1 MKINDVIFKIKSQK
15 KIKDIFILFSF
26 VSLLFVVTLVTTIF
40 YYLYTQIN
48 LSQKEIILSDLQNKA
63 SILSSTIN
71 LESYESMLQSDS
83 ETEGS
88 EYQKIIAPLR
98 KAHFSADGL
107 RYVYTVYP
115 SNIDGESKIFFGL
128 DTALLIDSDKDGII
142 DHSDFRS
149 EYNDAPQE
157 ILQAFNSGKT
167 IFTQGPYQ
175 DKYGT
180 FISAFVPLFNKEG
193 KVFSVLGVDMLYT
206 KYQETMDGYRD
217 LIFKIY
223 VTCIVLIFVFSLILY
238 FSYNKISQYKI
249 QEVSLKNEIKD
260 QQNFFIQDYKMAE
273 IGKMMAGIT
282 HEINNPLSIIKGF
295 SEQGIKRI
303 ERGQIEP
310 LTHRKSYESIKQST
324 ERIMEVIRNMKSIVS
339 RPIGTEEYFYF
350 SANESVKNVLKAIKY
365 KAISEK
371 VTFKVNI
378 DEGLLIFGNRSQL
391 EQVFFNM
398 LSNSVDAIASQSR
411 PWISVE
417 VTQDLDF
424 VFFHFI
430 DSGTG
435 LTSEMYKKIEQG
447 YYTSKTDGNGSGM
460 GLLICKKILTN
471 HEGQL
476 IFQPDQNTHFIIKLQ
491 KNEAILKDKIS
502 A

>member
-1 MKINDVIFKIKSQK
+1 MKINDVILKIKSQK
-15 KIKDIFILFSF
+15 KVKDIFILFSVVF
-26 VSLLFVVTLVTTIF
+26 LLFVVTLVTTIF

-63 SILSSTIN
+63 SILSSTIS
-71 LESYESMLQSDS
+71 LVPYEAMLKSDS
-83 ETEGS
+83 VTEGS
-88 EYQKIIAPLR
+88 EYQKIISPLR
-98 KAHFSADGL
+98 KAHLSADGL
-107 RYVYTVYP
+107 RYVYTVY
-115 SNIDGESKIFFGL
+115 SSKINDKSKIFFGL
-128 DTALLIDSDKDGII
+128 DTALLIDSDKDGIV

-149 EYNDAPQE
+149 EYKDAPQE
-157 ILQAFNSGKT
+157 ILQVFNSGKT
-167 IFTQGPYQ
+167 IFTQEPYK

-180 FISAFVPLFNKEG
+180 FVSAFVPLFNKEG

-206 KYQETMDGYRD
+206 KYQKTMDGYRD

-223 VTCIVLIFVFSLILY
+223 VTCIVLIFVFSLTLY

-249 QEVSLKNEIKD
+249 QELSLRNEIKD

-303 ERGQIEP
+303 ERDQIEAV
-310 LTHRKSYESIKQST
+310 THRKVYESIKQNA
-324 ERIMEVIRNMKSIVS
+324 ERIIEVIRNMKSIVS
-339 RPIGTEEYFYF
+339 RPIGTEEYYYF
-350 SANESVKNVLKAIKY
+350 SANESIKNVLKAIKY
-365 KAISEK
+365 KSTSEK
-371 VTFKVNI
+371 VSFKVTI

-398 LSNSVDAIASQSR
+398 LSNSVDAIASQPC